1 MRIKLI
7 GKYMPVIRLEYDN
20 AVVTEHEANAIC
32 GAVQQI
38 VAAAPGIKEVFVYGN
53 SSHIKVNVAP
63 IEIWIELSA
72 HIVTDA
78 DALAAY
84 CRDGLSKWKADT
96 NFPHAINLTLIPMS
110 WKLELNI

>member
-1 MRIKLI
+1 
-7 GKYMPVIRLEYDN
+7 MPVIRLEYDN
-20 AVVTEHEANAIC
+20 AVVTEPQANAIC
-32 GAVQQI
+32 EAVQKV

-84 CRDGLSKWKADT
+84 CRESLGKWKAET
-96 NFPHAINLTLIPMS
+96 NFPHAINLTLIPMN
-110 WKLELNI
+110 WKLVLDI